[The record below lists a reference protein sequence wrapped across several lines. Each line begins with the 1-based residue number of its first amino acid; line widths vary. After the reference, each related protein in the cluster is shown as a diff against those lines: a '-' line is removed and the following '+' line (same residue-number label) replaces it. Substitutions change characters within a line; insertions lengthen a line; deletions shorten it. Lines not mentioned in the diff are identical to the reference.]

1 MTEKIGDEPENAPEP
16 KPEQTNPPVQPEGE
30 PWTKQ

>member
-1 MTEKIGDEPENAPEP
+1 MTEKIGEQPENYPESEP
-16 KPEQTNPPVQPEGE
+16 TETNPPVQPEGE